1 MQFIGLSKFFIKISI
16 GKYEMHLFFCDF
28 QKFLMRIFYRRGDY
42 MPEEKRD
49 EAAEY
54 SQQVQKS
61 LSSANDIDG
70 KFLTFLV
77 KDEVFAIEIKYVNEI
92 LGMQSI
98 TKMPKFPDFV
108 KGIVNV
114 RGKIIPIIDVSIR
127 FELQPQP
134 YDERTCIIVV
144 QIGSFTVGMVVDK
157 ILEVVYINES
167 DIVPPPSTR
176 LVADHHRYI
185 KGIGKTEDGVK
196 SILDCEKLL
205 FPDEFIGDSEDFIS

>member
-1 MQFIGLSKFFIKISI
+1 
-16 GKYEMHLFFCDF
+16 
-28 QKFLMRIFYRRGDY
+28 

-49 EAAEY
+49 EAVEY

-61 LSSANDIDG
+61 LASANDIDG

-77 KDEVFAIEIKYVNEI
+77 KDEVFAIEIKYVSEI

-114 RGKIIPIIDVSIR
+114 RGKIIPIIDISIR

-205 FPDEFIGDSEDFIS
+205 FPDEYIGDSEDFIS